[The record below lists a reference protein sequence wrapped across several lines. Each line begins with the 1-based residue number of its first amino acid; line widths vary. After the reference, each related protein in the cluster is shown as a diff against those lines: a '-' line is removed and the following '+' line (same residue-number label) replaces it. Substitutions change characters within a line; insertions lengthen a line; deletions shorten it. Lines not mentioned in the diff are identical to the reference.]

1 MSGSWKAWS
10 ANDNATSEGSAA
22 VAEIRRPIRRLF
34 TRSTWPETSEVAH
47 ALRTETVGG
56 VLLLLGVVVAMV
68 MANTPLRGAYERI
81 ANYQIG
87 PHIAHLDLP
96 MHAWAGDGLLAIFF
110 FVAGLELKR
119 ELVVGDLRDRSKA
132 VLPVVAAAS
141 GVVVPALIYL
151 AVVGSQSELST
162 GWAIP
167 TATDIAFALAV
178 LAIVGTHLPSAL
190 RAFLLTLAV
199 VDDLIAIVIIAVVY
213 TSELSVWPLVGAMV
227 PLAAFAGLTQRRITT
242 WWLLVPLALATWVL
256 VHASGVHATV
266 AGVLLGL
273 AVPVTCRATEEHS
286 VGERLEH
293 AIRPISAGIAVPLFA
308 FFSSGV
314 SITGDAL
321 STALRDRVT
330 LAIAAALIVGK
341 PVGVFLGTWL
351 VARFTRAELAEDLAW
366 SDVFGLALLAGIGFT
381 VSLLIGELAFGVGSP
396 HDNAVKIAVL
406 GSSLIA
412 AMLASVVLRL
422 RNRVYRKICE
432 LEAVDADGDGVPDV
446 YSRTN

>member
-1 MSGSWKAWS
+1 M
-10 ANDNATSEGSAA
+10 
-22 VAEIRRPIRRLF
+22 AEIRRPVRRLF
-34 TRSTWPETSEVAH
+34 SRSSWPEASEVAQ

-56 VLLLLGVVVAMV
+56 VLLLVGVVAAMV
-68 MANTPLRGAYERI
+68 MANTRLRDAYERI
-81 ANYQIG
+81 TSYEFG
-87 PHIAHLDLP
+87 PHFAHLNLP
-96 MHAWAGDGLLAIFF
+96 LHSWAGDGLLAIFF

-119 ELVVGDLRDRSKA
+119 ELIVGDLRDPAKA

-141 GVVVPALIYL
+141 GVVIPALVYIAL
-151 AVVGSQSELST
+151 VGGQSDLRT

-213 TSELSVWPLVGAMV
+213 TSALSVWPLIGAMA
-227 PLAAFAGLTQRRITT
+227 PLAVFGWLTQRRITA
-242 WWLLVPLALATWVL
+242 WWLLVPLALATWIL

-266 AGVLLGL
+266 AGVLLAL
-273 AVPVTCRATEEHS
+273 VVPVKRRADERHS
-286 VGERLEH
+286 VGERFEH
-293 AIRPISAGIAVPLFA
+293 AVRPISASIAVPLFA

-321 STALRDRVT
+321 SRALGDRVT
-330 LAIAAALIVGK
+330 LAIALALIVGK

-351 VARFTRAELAEDLAW
+351 VALSW

-381 VSLLIGELAFGVGSP
+381 VSLLIGELAFGVESP

-412 AMLASVVLRL
+412 AALASVVLRL

-432 LEAVDADGDGVPDV
+432 LEANDTDGDGVPDV
-446 YSRTN
+446 YSRTS

>member
-1 MSGSWKAWS
+1 M
-10 ANDNATSEGSAA
+10 
-22 VAEIRRPIRRLF
+22 AEIRRPIRRIF
-34 TRSTWPETSEVAH
+34 TRSSWPEASEVAQ

-68 MANTPLRGAYERI
+68 MANTRLHDAYERI
-81 ANYQIG
+81 TTYELG
-87 PHIAHLDLP
+87 PHFAHLNVPL
-96 MHAWAGDGLLAIFF
+96 HSWAGDGLLAIFF

-119 ELVVGDLRDRSKA
+119 ELVVGDLRDPGKA

-141 GVVVPALIYL
+141 GVVLPALIYL
-151 AVVGSQSELST
+151 AVVGSRSDLRT

-199 VDDLIAIVIIAVVY
+199 VDDLIAIVIIAIVY
-213 TSELSVWPLVGAMV
+213 TSTLSVWPLIGAMA
-227 PLAAFAGLTQRRITT
+227 PLAAFGFLTHRRITA
-242 WWLLVPLALATWVL
+242 WWVLVPLALATWIL

-273 AVPVTCRATEEHS
+273 VVPVKCRADERHS
-286 VGERLEH
+286 VGERFEH

-314 SITGDAL
+314 PITGDAL
-321 STALRDRVT
+321 SRAVRDRVT
-330 LAIAAALIVGK
+330 LAIALALVVGK
-341 PVGVFLGTWL
+341 PIGVFLGTWL
-351 VARFTRAELAEDLAW
+351 VARFTRAALAEDLSW
-366 SDVFGLALLAGIGFT
+366 SDIFGIALLAGIGFT
-381 VSLLIGELAFGVGSP
+381 VSLLIGDLAFGVGSP
-396 HDNAVKIAVL
+396 HDNAVKVAVL

-412 AMLASVVLRL
+412 SMLASVVLRL
-422 RNRVYRKICE
+422 RNRVYRKIWE
-432 LEAVDADGDGVPDV
+432 LETVDRDGDGVPDV
-446 YSRTN
+446 YSRAT

>member
-1 MSGSWKAWS
+1 
-10 ANDNATSEGSAA
+10 
-22 VAEIRRPIRRLF
+22 VAETRRPIRRLF
-34 TRSTWPETSEVAH
+34 SRSSWPEASEVAQ

-56 VLLLLGVVVAMV
+56 ILLLLGVVVAMV
-68 MANTPLRGAYERI
+68 MANTRLRDTYERI
-81 ANYQIG
+81 TSYQLG
-87 PHIAHLDLP
+87 PHFAHLDLP
-96 MHAWAGDGLLAIFF
+96 LHSWAGDGLLAIFF

-119 ELVVGDLRDRSKA
+119 ELIVGDLRDPAKA
-132 VLPVVAAAS
+132 VLPMAAAAS
-141 GVVVPALIYL
+141 GVVIPALIYI
-151 AVVGSQSELST
+151 AVVGWHSDLRT

-213 TSELSVWPLVGAMV
+213 TSALSVWPLIGAIA
-227 PLAAFAGLTQRRITT
+227 PLAAFGWLTQRRITA
-242 WWLLVPLALATWVL
+242 WWLLVPLALATWIL

-273 AVPVTCRATEEHS
+273 AVPVKCHADEEHS
-286 VGERLEH
+286 VGERFEH
-293 AIRPISAGIAVPLFA
+293 TVRPISAGIAVPLFA

-321 STALRDRVT
+321 SRALRDRVT
-330 LAIAAALIVGK
+330 LAIALALIVGK

-351 VARFTRAELAEDLAW
+351 VARFTRAELAEDLSW
-366 SDVFGLALLAGIGFT
+366 SDVFGLGLLAGIGFT

-412 AMLASVVLRL
+412 AALASVVLRL
-422 RNRVYRKICE
+422 RNRVYRKIWE
-432 LEAVDADGDGVPDV
+432 LETIDADGDGVPDV
-446 YSRTN
+446 YSRTS